1 MENNNILF
9 TSLKSNSRHKHAK
22 WPPSDLTPWTNS
34 SRKSRSKF
42 TQYCAQFTLGPNQ
55 KCRMGAEQSIFCQNH
70 EWKFWRWVIH
80 LGNFLKERETIQ
92 KRNMTHIFFVSNFH
106 EFLKEKMGW
115 FQFWRCIFFYITLML
130 YYFIFYL
137 CQRMGIKRILLIQS
151 LIQPI
156 SLCIVV
162 QPQKSLTKRKD
173 FWAHGKVKIGKR
185 HKSHSASNFTHIH
198 TLCILFSS
206 WIASVKQA
214 SWTVIWF
221 LNFHSEI
228 VWDKTCFEN

>member
-1 MENNNILF
+1 
-9 TSLKSNSRHKHAK
+9 
-22 WPPSDLTPWTNS
+22 
-34 SRKSRSKF
+34 
-42 TQYCAQFTLGPNQ
+42 
-55 KCRMGAEQSIFCQNH
+55 MGAEQSIFCQNH
-70 EWKFWRWVIH
+70 EWKFGGGSSRK
-80 LGNFLKERETIQ
+80 FSQRERETIQ

-106 EFLKEKMGW
+106 EFLKETMGW
-115 FQFWRCIFFYITLML
+115 FQFWRYILFLFLITLML
-130 YYFIFYL
+130 YYFFFYL
-137 CQRMGIKRILLIQS
+137 CKRMGIKRVLLIQS

-214 SWTVIWF
+214 SQLHNDLIFEFPFGNW
-221 LNFHSEI
+221 
-228 VWDKTCFEN
+228 CFSH